1 MTSNSQPGDDAIE
14 RLQTRAGILGAT
26 GVAVIAAAELVV
38 EDRFAA
44 MCAEPHRCPSY
55 GLAPGCPP
63 HAMLPTEFRRMLR
76 GFRQALVFKIDAPL
90 ADLQTDKR
98 KDIAR
103 CIHVIAATLEHEAIQ
118 CGFACAHGIAAGSC
132 KELFCGD
139 QESCRFLHRKQPCPH
154 ADQARPSL
162 SALGINFALL
172 AATADWP
179 FSKPGEQGMP
189 SQEPVMAMMAGLV
202 LLA

>member
-1 MTSNSQPGDDAIE
+1 MNSNRQPGVGEIE
-14 RLQTRAGILGAT
+14 GLVARAGALGAT

-63 HAMLPTEFRRMLR
+63 HAMRPAEFRRMLR
-76 GFRQALVFKIDAPL
+76 GFRQALVFKIDAL
-90 ADLQTDKR
+90 QADLQSDKR

-103 CIHVIAATLEHEAIQ
+103 QIHEIAATLEHEAIQ

-139 QESCRFLHRKQPCPH
+139 QGSCRFLDRKQPCPH

-162 SALGINFALL
+162 SALGINFELL
-172 AATADWP
+172 AATVGWP
-179 FSKPGEQGMP
+179 FHKPCEQGTLP
-189 SQEPVMAMMAGLV
+189 QESAIAMMAGLV